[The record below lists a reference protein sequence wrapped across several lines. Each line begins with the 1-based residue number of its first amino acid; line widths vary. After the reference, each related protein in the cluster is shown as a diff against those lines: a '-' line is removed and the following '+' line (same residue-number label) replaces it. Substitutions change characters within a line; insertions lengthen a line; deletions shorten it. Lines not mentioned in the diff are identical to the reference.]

1 MAITYVA
8 SGTPQFN
15 ASAALTVPWPT
26 HQVGDLALL
35 VVTMNVSGGFADPT
49 NLTTP
54 NGFKPLTQFF
64 YNQTNGNSTR
74 IWWCLA
80 TSTSMA
86 SPITNINADAL
97 GTRAIIHTFRGVDQV
112 VPCIA
117 GVYGPNITAA
127 ASTNLST
134 NQTVRYRSGCKW
146 AYILTSATNST
157 ITTTNTNATY
167 FSNGAINYNTPNNS
181 QTTSLYTTDPI
192 FGDENFY
199 ALSFTLSASSAAS
212 YAVVQLLPPFTPV
225 ASYSRSRVVNN

>member
-8 SGTPQFN
+8 SGTPQYN

-49 NLTTP
+49 YLGTA

-64 YNQTNGNSTR
+64 YNQAVGNSTR

-117 GVYGPNITAA
+117 GAYGQTSLRPPLPTCQPIRRCGIGPDVSGPTSLLVQLTPPSPPPTPTPPTSRTAP
-127 ASTNLST
+127 S
-134 NQTVRYRSGCKW
+134 
-146 AYILTSATNST
+146 
-157 ITTTNTNATY
+157 ITTRPT
-167 FSNGAINYNTPNNS
+167 TPRPRPYTPRTQS
-181 QTTSLYTTDPI
+181 LEMKTT
-192 FGDENFY
+192 
-199 ALSFTLSASSAAS
+199 
-212 YAVVQLLPPFTPV
+212 TPCPLH
-225 ASYSRSRVVNN
+225 